1 MGILALMV
9 IFDTAES
16 TLINAISKIA
26 DLFFALLGIFVDF
39 FFSYRNKKQCLGS
52 RDLLEL
58 TCNSKCLR
66 RSCNIR

>member
-1 MGILALMV
+1 MVILALMV

-26 DLFFALLGIFVDF
+26 DFFALLGIFVD

-52 RDLLEL
+52 RDLLKL
-58 TCNSKCLR
+58 ICNCKCLR

>member
-1 MGILALMV
+1 MV

-39 FFSYRNKKQCLGS
+39 FFFLQEQEAVFRKQRPTGI
-52 RDLLEL
+52 DL
-58 TCNSKCLR
+58 
-66 RSCNIR
+66 